1 MIVAF
6 ALCTV
11 LGSSHAAEFTRQSA
25 FDSVESFVAAA
36 KAFQPAVTEGELSSL
51 FMIPEMGETNHG
63 TPISASAIQSCD
75 VIWSDE
81 AAALLIAVASPPT
94 EATRSCVGGSI
105 SPCSAGQEL
114 AHRRPSAFYCYRQGS
129 RGFGGAYC
137 RDWQWLP
144 SWCRGHVAGC
154 HRQGIS
160 WGPRVRLSDLRVLHV
175 QRIQAEP
182 SRVEMTATSNQAT
195 QPTGGRFDAPLH
207 FMKIHPLQSTL
218 ALGSDS

>member
-1 MIVAF
+1 MKNCTHFSLDVACRAVKRMIVAF

-94 EATRSCVGGSI
+94 EATRSCVGV
-105 SPCSAGQEL
+105 L
-114 AHRRPSAFYCYRQGS
+114 FLLVRR
-129 RGFGGAYC
+129 
-137 RDWQWLP
+137 DK
-144 SWCRGHVAGC
+144 SWRIA
-154 HRQGIS
+154 
-160 WGPRVRLSDLRVLHV
+160 DFLRF
-175 QRIQAEP
+175 
-182 SRVEMTATSNQAT
+182 TATGKEAEVSAELT
-195 QPTGGRFDAPLH
+195 AGTGSGYHLGAEGMSPVVTVKESHGGRGYAYQIYASYTFSASKLNRLEL
-207 FMKIHPLQSTL
+207 K
-218 ALGSDS
+218 